1 MLYVVILFLLAS
13 VYLYCLLGGA
23 DFGAGIIE
31 LFARGKSK
39 LHTRALVTRAMA
51 PIWEA
56 NHMWLIITI
65 VILFNAFP
73 PIYTRISI
81 TLYIPLILMLLG
93 IILRGT
99 SFTFR
104 HYDIKTDFS
113 QEVYSKIFEVASFI
127 VSFFLGMIIG
137 AVVSGKIMLHPEG
150 FWEAYMNPWLNW
162 FSISTGLFVTTIFAF
177 IASVFLIGDSDNEEL
192 RKEFIGKSQKAT
204 LLMIAAGGLVFVAS
218 IIENVDFAFDFISNP
233 FSIGL
238 IAAATVVLPILWMVI
253 KRGKKWSSRIIT
265 GAQLLFI
272 ISAFYAV
279 YFPKIV
285 VFKDAEDLTLFNSA
299 APDITVSL
307 LAWALM
313 LGSLLIFPALIYLLR
328 VFKRLEDKN
337 GWTSTPS

>member
-1 MLYVVILFLLAS
+1 
-13 VYLYCLLGGA
+13 
-23 DFGAGIIE
+23 
-31 LFARGKSK
+31 
-39 LHTRALVTRAMA
+39 
-51 PIWEA
+51 
-56 NHMWLIITI
+56 
-65 VILFNAFP
+65 
-73 PIYTRISI
+73 
-81 TLYIPLILMLLG
+81 
-93 IILRGT
+93 
-99 SFTFR
+99 
-104 HYDIKTDFS
+104 
-113 QEVYSKIFEVASFI
+113 
-127 VSFFLGMIIG
+127 
-137 AVVSGKIMLHPEG
+137 
-150 FWEAYMNPWLNW
+150 
-162 FSISTGLFVTTIFAF
+162 
-177 IASVFLIGDSDNEEL
+177 VFLIGDSDNEEL

-328 VFKRLEDKN
+328 VFKHLEDKN